1 MQTEKIIEVRNLS
14 KLFRIS
20 YEKKDTLFASIKGM
34 MNHLQ
39 YSDLWALKDINFDV
53 NKGESIGIIGEN
65 GSGKT
70 TLLKIL
76 VGILTPTAGY
86 SKIFG
91 KIAPFLELGVGFNE
105 DLTGRENIYLYSYIM
120 GLSKDEIDKKL
131 DNIIKFSGLER
142 FIDSK
147 LSTYSSGM
155 RIRLGFSTAIQSE
168 SDIFLIDEV
177 LAVGDMKFQHK
188 CFEVFRNLKKQ
199 RKTILFVSH
208 DLNAI
213 KKICDKALLLKE
225 GKQVVFGE
233 SKYVSDLYVYSSII
247 ENGKINGLK
256 GRNLTYTKKEFK
268 NMEKLKKQ
276 VNVRWGEKEVEITK
290 IKLFDKFNK
299 KNNLFVSGD
308 PLKIRIYYKNNEN
321 IKDLDFGIGIFY
333 EDGRHCFGTTT
344 EVENYP
350 LKNIKKEGFIDCYI
364 KRLSMQEG
372 NFYLNVIA
380 LNKKHYHYDWHNK
393 MYMFKV
399 IKINNLDQGMFN
411 LDCKWKISR

>member
-34 MNHLQ
+34 MNPLQ

-199 RKTILFVSH
+199 KKTILFVSH
-208 DLNAI
+208 DLNTI
-213 KKICDKALLLKE
+213 KKFCDKALLLKE
-225 GKQVVFGE
+225 GKQIIFGE
-233 SKYVSDLYVYSSII
+233 SKYVSDLYFYAKTFVPEDHWPGVGVRPHFS
-247 ENGKINGLK
+247 GLRK
-256 GRNLTYTKKEFK
+256 
-268 NMEKLKKQ
+268 
-276 VNVRWGEKEVEITK
+276 
-290 IKLFDKFNK
+290 
-299 KNNLFVSGD
+299 D
-308 PLKIRIYYKNNEN
+308 P
-321 IKDLDFGIGIFY
+321 
-333 EDGRHCFGTTT
+333 
-344 EVENYP
+344 
-350 LKNIKKEGFIDCYI
+350 
-364 KRLSMQEG
+364 
-372 NFYLNVIA
+372 
-380 LNKKHYHYDWHNK
+380 
-393 MYMFKV
+393 
-399 IKINNLDQGMFN
+399 
-411 LDCKWKISR
+411 